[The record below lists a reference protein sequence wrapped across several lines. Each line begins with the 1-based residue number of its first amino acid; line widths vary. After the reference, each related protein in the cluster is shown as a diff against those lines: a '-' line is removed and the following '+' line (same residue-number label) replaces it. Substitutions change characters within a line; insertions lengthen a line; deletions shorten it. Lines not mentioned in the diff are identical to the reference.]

1 MTPRAFSYARVSG
14 RDQADSG
21 YSLPAQ
27 RERAAAFA
35 QFHAL
40 PVPIHFEDPAV
51 SGKRDARPAWVAMMG
66 QVRAGDTVLAK
77 DLTRIARGGIV
88 QTLTLIRDIEARGA
102 RLVLIDQSLDTSTP
116 FGRVVLSILAT
127 LAEYE
132 LEQTRERSMIG
143 RTFAAK
149 AGIWPQG
156 SVPYGYLR
164 NAEKRLELNPAT
176 REPVRAALLALVGR
190 SYQEASEELRGQG
203 IPSPTG
209 KPNWSPARLHALAQ
223 QTAYIGRA
231 VFVSGGE
238 RIEVPCPRLLS
249 DEEWEAL
256 HAGRRAFSGGERRPD
271 RYPLVGHLR
280 CPHGAPMN
288 GRQESHRNA
297 GMVSRYHVSGRLKRH
312 YGCGCPSFRAAQ
324 VDDAAR
330 DLLAR
335 VLTDPTDP
343 AHLAL
348 LTGATPLSDGREQER
363 QEVQESLSNLARL
376 RVLGQ
381 IEERDYLSLREELKA
396 RERALTPKPRQVTEV
411 PVMNELAADVREASS
426 EHLAELL
433 DLLDVRLLIQPDG
446 TLELLGLRPLDTVQ
460 QAV

>member
-35 QFHAL
+35 QFHGL
-40 PVPIHFEDPAV
+40 PVPLHFEDPAV
-51 SGKRDARPAWVAMMG
+51 SGRRDVRPAWTAMMG
-66 QVRAGDTVLAK
+66 QLRAGDTVLAK

-156 SVPYGYLR
+156 SVPFGYLR
-164 NAEKRLELNPAT
+164 NAQKRLEPNPAT
-176 REPVRAALLALVGR
+176 QERARAALRALIGR
-190 SYQEASEELRGQG
+190 SYQEAADHLREQG
-203 IPSPTG
+203 VLSPTG
-209 KPNWSPARLHALAQ
+209 KPNWSPTRLHAMAQ
-223 QTAYIGRA
+223 QTAYIGQAIFRA
-231 VFVSGGE
+231 GGE
-238 RIEVPCPRLLS
+238 ALEVPCPPLLTQ
-249 DEEWEAL
+249 EEWDAI
-256 HAGRRAFSGGERRPD
+256 HARRALPQGGTRRPEV
-271 RYPLVGHLR
+271 YPLVGHLR

-297 GMVSRYHVSGRLKRH
+297 GMVSRYHISGRLKRH
-312 YGCGCPSFRAAQ
+312 YGCDCPSFRAAQ
-324 VDDAAR
+324 LDDAAR
-330 DLLAR
+330 ALLAR

-348 LTGATPLSDGREQER
+348 LTGAAPLSDGREQER
-363 QEVQESLSNLARL
+363 QEVQEALSNLARL

-396 RERALTPKPRQVTEV
+396 RERALAPRPRPAAEM
-411 PVMNELAADVREASS
+411 PLMPELAADVREAAP

-433 DLLDVRLLIQPDG
+433 DLLEVRLLVRPDG
-446 TLELLGLRPLDTVQ
+446 ALELLGLRPLEAAQ